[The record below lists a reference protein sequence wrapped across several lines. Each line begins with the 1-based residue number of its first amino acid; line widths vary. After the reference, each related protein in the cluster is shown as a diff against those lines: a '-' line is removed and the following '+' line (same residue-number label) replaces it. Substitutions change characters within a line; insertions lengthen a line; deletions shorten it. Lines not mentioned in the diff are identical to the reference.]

1 MNCIR
6 EWKHTVMFVIL
17 LSSKILFNTF
27 DNVSINTFEDDIDEF
42 NIK

>member
-1 MNCIR
+1 
-6 EWKHTVMFVIL
+6 MFVIL